1 MSSYPT
7 AGSIANCPNCGAH
20 RTGSWCAGCGQEAEG
35 GPHASARALRRQWE
49 RVRHSIVALIVHPGE
64 LTAEFRDGKR
74 ARSVSPWRLAIN
86 LVTFFFVLSF
96 VTDFRVANFARQDS
110 GGALAGVISEA
121 ASLAH
126 VDVPTYIERVDRRF
140 DAFYTVLIFLLVAV
154 TALTARLTHWRSG
167 VRWSVH
173 FVFALHLIAWAF
185 ILNFVYLVAM
195 RLFKVPAFMFGTNP
209 SVSVAGAALLF
220 LVILWQ
226 FGYVLVAF
234 RRVYA
239 DSWIGGSAKAAVMV
253 VVKLVAGN
261 ALAFVSFWLAIQS
274 LAHVA

>member
-1 MSSYPT
+1 M
-7 AGSIANCPNCGAH
+7 
-20 RTGSWCAGCGQEAEG
+20 
-35 GPHASARALRRQWE
+35 RRQWE
-49 RVRHSIVALIVHPGE
+49 RIRHTIVTLVVHPGQ

-96 VTDFRVANFARQDS
+96 VTDFRVANIARQDP
-110 GGALAGVISEA
+110 GGALSGVISEA

-140 DAFYTVLIFLLVAV
+140 DAIYTAMVVVLVAI
-154 TALTARLTHWRSG
+154 TALTARLTHWQSG
-167 VRWSVH
+167 TRWSVL
-173 FVFALHLIAWAF
+173 FVFALHLMAWSF
-185 ILNFVYLVAM
+185 ILNFVDLVAM
-195 RLFKVPAFMFGTNP
+195 RVFSQAAFLVAKDA
-209 SVSVAGAALLF
+209 SVSATGATLLL

-261 ALAFVSFWLAIQS
+261 VLAFLSFWLAVQS
-274 LAHVA
+274 LARLA